1 MPDDF
6 SFRLITVTEEIFNDE
21 KIGSLQLVP
30 FKSGVLQLRWVYCDV
45 IKRERRRLLLVEAN
59 YRNRFLYFLEA
70 ERKRKKRNPEIQTE
84 ALATLMVYDS
94 GFSYVDRETLA
105 AVIQCCAEKG
115 YVDLSDQE
123 LPDLGREQIRHR
135 LAKVAPDQIAN
146 RLRRK
151 MDDVIS
157 GS

>member
-45 IKRERRRLLLVEAN
+45 IKRERRRLLLAEV
-59 YRNRFLYFLEA
+59 YFKKRFFYFLEA
-70 ERKRKKRNPEIQTE
+70 ERKRKKKNPNIQTE
-84 ALATLMVYDS
+84 ALATLMLYDR
-94 GFSYVDRETLA
+94 GFHEIDKKTLA
-105 AVIQCCAEKG
+105 EVIQCCAKKR
-115 YVDLSDQE
+115 YVDLDNQE

-135 LAKVAPDQIAN
+135 VTRVEPDQIAHK
-146 RLRRK
+146 LRDK
-151 MDDVIS
+151 MDGVI
-157 GS
+157 GG